1 MHDETEKIEKIEKT
15 ENPSLPV
22 STAPTENDARLILL
36 YEIGRILASAE
47 TMNEAAPQ
55 ILEAI
60 CRSLHFQLGELW
72 CLGKHEDVLRF
83 ENDWHFPSPDVEKFL
98 AESRRFE
105 FAKGED
111 LPGQVWEKGEPVWIE
126 NFAAA
131 NFPRQPF
138 AAESELRGAFAF
150 PILLG
155 EKTLGVFN
163 FFSRELVQ
171 PDELLLEMFV
181 AVGNHIGQFIKR
193 EKIESNLRESEESYR
208 IVAETA
214 SDAVIKI
221 DENSKILFV
230 NTAVERIFGFTVEEM
245 LGQTLTMIMPEDMR
259 ERHLFGVRRYLETGV
274 RNLSWESIEIPALH
288 ADGHIFPMEISFGE
302 YNNGDK
308 RFFIGIARDTSERK
322 QTEEKI
328 RESERRLK
336 NIFNQ
341 SFQFAALC
349 TPDGVIVDVNEAPL
363 QAAGL
368 KREEIVGKLVW
379 ETVWWNRLPEMQ
391 KLFREKF
398 VESLGSDETLRGESR
413 HPKAD
418 GSMSYSLYAVTALRR
433 DDGSPE
439 FVLVEGVDIT
449 ERKRAEEDLRES
461 EERFRSMA
469 DNISQ
474 LAWMADASGWIFWY
488 NRRWFDFTGTT
499 LEEMQGWGWQ
509 AVHHPDFVEPVTK
522 HFKESVAAG
531 EEWEDTFP
539 LRSKTGEYCWFLSR
553 AQPIRDADGNIVRW
567 FGTNTDITFTKQAE
581 LQLRESEERFS
592 KAFSASP
599 LVLAISSLETGVLVE
614 VNETFVNATGFS
626 RDEAIGKTTLELGLW
641 AKPQERAAEM
651 EIVRQ
656 QGQLSNV
663 EYSFRTKNGDEIIG
677 LLAAESIEI
686 GGKPFALTVIQDITT
701 RKRSEEAL
709 IKAERKAADDYQAL
723 LQRIVPL
730 GQTLGTM
737 RDLISVYRAVFEFVR
752 TSMSCSAF
760 FVSFFDAETNLRRAA
775 YVWGEGEEIDV
786 AAFPPMPITS
796 DGGVNSQAIFGK
808 KTVIMNRYW
817 DQQKNR
823 PHVVLQDNGVD
834 PQSSLVVPMVIKN
847 EVIGTLEVQAHE
859 NKAFNPEHAIALEM
873 VANLAAVAIENV
885 RLLEIE
891 ASARRVAEDAN
902 RAKDEFLSILS
913 HELRTPL
920 NAILGWTRLMK
931 ISSFDRE
938 RYNQAIET
946 IERNARLQNNLIEDL
961 LDVSRI
967 ISGKMRIEAE
977 KIDFVSAA
985 RSSLETV
992 RPLAA
997 AKNIAL
1003 EFDTAENTLPINGD
1017 AARLQQIIVNLINNS
1032 VKFTPENGSVIVRLL
1047 KKRKMARLEIIDTG
1061 IGISRDFLPHIFDR
1075 FRQADSTTQRHHN
1088 GLGLGLTI
1096 VRHLT
1101 QMHDGEVYAA
1111 SDGEGKGAVF
1121 AVEIPLIKEN
1131 EAVEFFEIKKT
1142 FDKQEQ
1148 FKDVL
1153 RGMKILLVDD
1163 DGDGL
1168 YPVKLFLENH
1178 GAALVCAGSAGEGL
1192 KKFAETKFDL
1202 ILSDIGMP
1210 EMDGYRLI
1218 EKVRSAKNNSK
1229 VPAIALTAYASAEDR
1244 RRALTAGFQAHLSK
1258 PMDFDELLQ
1267 IIIKVFGENKNN

>member
-1 MHDETEKIEKIEKT
+1 MHDEIEKIEKT
-15 ENPSLPV
+15 EKPEKPNLPE
-22 STAPTENDARLILL
+22 SAAPTENDARLILL

-47 TMNEAAPQ
+47 TMNAAAPQ

-72 CLGKHEDVLRF
+72 CLGKNEDVLRF

-105 FAKGED
+105 FAKGEG
-111 LPGQVWEKGEPVWIE
+111 LPGQVWEKGEPILIK

-131 NFPRQPF
+131 NFPRQPL
-138 AAESELRGAFAF
+138 AMESELRGAFAF

-163 FFSRELVQ
+163 FFSREILQ
-171 PDELLLEMFV
+171 PDELLLQMFV
-181 AVGNHIGQFIKR
+181 AVGNHVGQFIKR
-193 EKIESNLRESEESYR
+193 EKIES
-208 IVAETA
+208 
-214 SDAVIKI
+214 K
-221 DENSKILFV
+221 
-230 NTAVERIFGFTVEEM
+230 
-245 LGQTLTMIMPEDMR
+245 
-259 ERHLFGVRRYLETGV
+259 
-274 RNLSWESIEIPALH
+274 
-288 ADGHIFPMEISFGE
+288 
-302 YNNGDK
+302 
-308 RFFIGIARDTSERK
+308 
-322 QTEEKI
+322 
-328 RESERRLK
+328 
-336 NIFNQ
+336 
-341 SFQFAALC
+341 
-349 TPDGVIVDVNEAPL
+349 
-363 QAAGL
+363 
-368 KREEIVGKLVW
+368 
-379 ETVWWNRLPEMQ
+379 
-391 KLFREKF
+391 
-398 VESLGSDETLRGESR
+398 
-413 HPKAD
+413 
-418 GSMSYSLYAVTALRR
+418 
-433 DDGSPE
+433 
-439 FVLVEGVDIT
+439 
-449 ERKRAEEDLRES
+449 
-461 EERFRSMA
+461 
-469 DNISQ
+469 
-474 LAWMADASGWIFWY
+474 
-488 NRRWFDFTGTT
+488 
-499 LEEMQGWGWQ
+499 
-509 AVHHPDFVEPVTK
+509 
-522 HFKESVAAG
+522 
-531 EEWEDTFP
+531 
-539 LRSKTGEYCWFLSR
+539 
-553 AQPIRDADGNIVRW
+553 
-567 FGTNTDITFTKQAE
+567 
-581 LQLRESEERFS
+581 LRESEERFS

-599 LVLAISSLETGVLVE
+599 LVLAISSLATGELIE

-677 LLAAESIEI
+677 LLAAERIEI

-709 IKAERKAADDYQAL
+709 IKAERKAAEDYQLL

-760 FVSFFDAETNLRRAA
+760 FVSFFDAEKNLRRAA

-786 AAFPPMPITS
+786 AAFPPMPITP

-859 NKAFNPEHAIALEM
+859 NKAFNPEQAIALEM

-891 ASARRVAEDAN
+891 AGARRIAEDAN

-931 ISSFDRE
+931 ISSFDQE

-977 KIDFVSAA
+977 RIDFVSAA

-1032 VKFTPENGSVIVRLL
+1032 VKFTPQNGSVTVRLL

-1075 FRQADSTTQRHHN
+1075 FRQADSTTQRHHS

-1101 QMHDGEVYAA
+1101 QMHDGEVYAE

-1121 AVEIPLIKEN
+1121 AVEIPLIEEN
-1131 EAVEFFEIKKT
+1131 EAVKFSEIKNPSE
-1142 FDKQEQ
+1142 KQEQ
-1148 FKDVL
+1148 DRDVL
-1153 RGMKILLVDD
+1153 RGKKILLVDD
-1163 DGDGL
+1163 DGDGV
-1168 YPVKLFLENH
+1168 YPVKLFLEKH
-1178 GAALVCAGSAGEGL
+1178 GAAPVCAESACEGL
-1192 KKFAETKFDL
+1192 EKFAETKFDL

-1218 EKVRSAKNNSK
+1218 EKVRSAKNNST
-1229 VPAIALTAYASAEDR
+1229 VPAIAFTAYASAEDR
-1244 RRALTAGFQAHLSK
+1244 RRTLTAGFQAHLSK
-1258 PMDFDELLQ
+1258 PLDFDELLQ
-1267 IIIKVFGENKNN
+1267 IIVEVFGENKKN

>member
-1 MHDETEKIEKIEKT
+1 MHDETEKTEKTEKT
-15 ENPSLPV
+15 ENPSLPE

-72 CLGKHEDVLRF
+72 CLGKNEDVLRF

-105 FAKGED
+105 FAKGEG
-111 LPGQVWEKGEPVWIE
+111 LPGQVWKKGEPVLIK
-126 NFAAA
+126 NYAAA
-131 NFPRQPF
+131 NFPRQPL
-138 AAESELRGAFAF
+138 AMESELRGAFAF

-163 FFSRELVQ
+163 FFSREILQ

-308 RFFIGIARDTSERK
+308 RFFIGIARDISERK

-328 RESERRLK
+328 
-336 NIFNQ
+336 
-341 SFQFAALC
+341 
-349 TPDGVIVDVNEAPL
+349 
-363 QAAGL
+363 
-368 KREEIVGKLVW
+368 
-379 ETVWWNRLPEMQ
+379 
-391 KLFREKF
+391 
-398 VESLGSDETLRGESR
+398 
-413 HPKAD
+413 
-418 GSMSYSLYAVTALRR
+418 
-433 DDGSPE
+433 
-439 FVLVEGVDIT
+439 
-449 ERKRAEEDLRES
+449 
-461 EERFRSMA
+461 
-469 DNISQ
+469 
-474 LAWMADASGWIFWY
+474 
-488 NRRWFDFTGTT
+488 
-499 LEEMQGWGWQ
+499 
-509 AVHHPDFVEPVTK
+509 
-522 HFKESVAAG
+522 
-531 EEWEDTFP
+531 
-539 LRSKTGEYCWFLSR
+539 
-553 AQPIRDADGNIVRW
+553 
-567 FGTNTDITFTKQAE
+567 
-581 LQLRESEERFS
+581 RESEERFS

-599 LVLAISSLETGVLVE
+599 LVLAISSLETGELIE

-677 LLAAESIEI
+677 LLAAERIEI

-760 FVSFFDAETNLRRAA
+760 FVSFFDAEKNLRRAA

-786 AAFPPMPITS
+786 AAFPPMPITP

-931 ISSFDRE
+931 ISPFDQE
-938 RYNQAIET
+938 RYHQAVET

-1101 QMHDGEVYAA
+1101 QMHDGEVYAE

-1192 KKFAETKFDL
+1192 KMFAETKFDL

-1267 IIIKVFGENKNN
+1267 IIIKIFGENKNN